1 MLVDFQA
8 LFLILDHVVAHEAK
22 EALGVLRRMHGR
34 NARTMSQERLLEEV
48 FTLLIEVEV
57 LQVVDDSNMIDVAT
71 ASRQELM
78 ARAHETRPDHT

>member
-1 MLVDFQA
+1 MLGA
-8 LFLILDHVVAHEAK
+8 LLVYNDILAHEAK
-22 EALGVLRRMHGR
+22 EALGVLRGMHGR

-71 ASRQELM
+71 ASRQELV
-78 ARAHETRPDHT
+78 ARAHEARPDHT